1 MIIATELISATTLT
15 NIFKREVID
24 ACTCRAVARL
34 LFKSTVMCLDG
45 KSVKEHM
52 DEMIATLMECDALS
66 FENSSIDLATDD
78 NVLEYGWDALNDFE
92 SAYRRCARMI
102 EDMWFTM
109 RLKTFDV
116 SNF

>member
-1 MIIATELISATTLT
+1 MIIATELCNATTLT

-24 ACTCRAVARL
+24 ACKCRAVARL
-34 LFKSTVMCLDG
+34 MFKSNVMCFDG

-52 DEMIATLMECDALS
+52 DDMIATLIECDSLS
-66 FENSSIDLATDD
+66 YENSCIDVSTDE
-78 NVLEYGWDALNDFE
+78 NVLEYGWDAIDDFE
-92 SAYRRCARMI
+92 AVYRRCARMI
-102 EDMWFTM
+102 EDMWFTL